1 MRDSKQTV
9 GRRTVLAG
17 VGTVGALTATVA
29 LLPTAEQPSA
39 DPAVP
44 LKPEPDGAAGYRL
57 TEHVKRYY
65 QTTRV

>member
-9 GRRTVLAG
+9 GRRAVLAG

-29 LLPTAEQPSA
+29 LLPTAEQTSA
-39 DPAVP
+39 NPAVP
-44 LKPEPDGAAGYRL
+44 LKPEPEGAAGYRL